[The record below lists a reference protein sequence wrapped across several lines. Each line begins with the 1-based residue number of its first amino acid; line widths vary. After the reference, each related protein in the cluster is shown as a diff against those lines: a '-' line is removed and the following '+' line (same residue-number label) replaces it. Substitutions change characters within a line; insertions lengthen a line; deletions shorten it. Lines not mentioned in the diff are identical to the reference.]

1 MYLEAISYKL
11 GLNLI
16 SDLGAIG
23 VVPDNIRLDYYL
35 VNSAGYGLG
44 NGLHTKKIISDFST
58 AKNDFTAYANYMNSD
73 RSGSTVGVEVIT
85 GTVNLFNYSMTI
97 RIYDILG
104 NYTVNY
110 SFASDVQRS
119 EEINRAIDF
128 HRLSV
133 ESLINSY
140 KSEYTPF
147 VTLFPTIYAF
157 IHAVPGYYNLTE
169 LLEAKRQIIMNKR
182 I

>member
-1 MYLEAISYKL
+1 VYLEAISYKL

-23 VVPDNIRLDYYL
+23 VVPDSIRMDYYL
-35 VNSAGYGLG
+35 VNSAGYGLTP
-44 NGLHTKKIISDFST
+44 GLHNKKSFSSFSA
-58 AKNDFTAYANYMNSD
+58 AKTENSNYVSYMNSD
-73 RSGSTVGVEVIT
+73 RSGYSVGVEAIT
-85 GTVNLFNYSMTI
+85 GAINLYNYNASI

-104 NYTVNY
+104 NYTVSY
-110 SFASDVQRS
+110 SFPSDVQRT
-119 EEINRAIDF
+119 EEITRAIDF

-157 IHAVPGYYNLTE
+157 IHAEPGYYNLTQ

>member
-1 MYLEAISYKL
+1 MYIEAISYKI

-16 SDLGAIG
+16 SDLGANG
-23 VVPDNIRLDYYL
+23 VAPDSIRLDYYL
-35 VNSAGYGLG
+35 VNSAGYGLTP
-44 NGLHTKKIISDFST
+44 GLHNKKSFASFST
-58 AKNDFTAYANYMNSD
+58 AKSEFTSYANYMNSD
-73 RSGSTVGVEVIT
+73 RSGYSVGVEAIT
-85 GTVNLFNYSMTI
+85 GTVNLFNYSVTI

-110 SFASDVQRS
+110 SFTSDVQRT

-157 IHAVPGYYNLTE
+157 IDAVPGYFNLTQ